1 MREGGGG
8 GGGGATVIPNLGIVG
23 EIRLIKTFYSKFGCC
38 VFICVTFWANQLF
51 PILSQR
57 ILIRPCLFKYI
68 YRHLFTI
75 LISKNYPLYLQ
86 LIAISEIS
94 PPPYTPSTSSINRL
108 LSAIIIPAQTCY
120 LMLVA
125 LQTWFF
131 CIHNLNLYGEKQ
143 SKLSLPPPPPPP
155 PP

>member
-1 MREGGGG
+1 MCVCVCVCVCERERGCGRGG

-94 PPPYTPSTSSINRL
+94 PHTPHPPHPSIVYCPPL
-108 LSAIIIPAQTCY
+108 LSPPKPAT
-120 LMLVA
+120 
-125 LQTWFF
+125 
-131 CIHNLNLYGEKQ
+131 
-143 SKLSLPPPPPPP
+143 
-155 PP
+155 